1 MLEPRSVPVST
12 RNSPPPILIAAL
24 NRPMSSTQSGGH
36 YFTVHLA
43 GTDLPVRLRVRT
55 GPVSTFRQQGN
66 ANDGPAIIPIRIGAI
81 TLTAENVLPRHR
93 SNRRER

>member
-1 MLEPRSVPVST
+1 VPVST

-66 ANDGPAIIPIRIGAI
+66 ANDGPAIIPIGIGFDRPQFA
-81 TLTAENVLPRHR
+81 AGRGVLVPKRAQR
-93 SNRRER
+93 